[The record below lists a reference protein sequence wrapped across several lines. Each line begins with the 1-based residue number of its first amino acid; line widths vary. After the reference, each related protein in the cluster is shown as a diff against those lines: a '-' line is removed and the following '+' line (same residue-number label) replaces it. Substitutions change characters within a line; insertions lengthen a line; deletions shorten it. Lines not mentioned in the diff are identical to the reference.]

1 MCSVIR
7 RRLIILFALTLSLVT
22 GLPLLYPQPLAARP
36 AARSAPAVKISYQ
49 YYPIAGTTA
58 SELRSQMNRFG
69 PHDEGEDRRYD
80 ARTDWRVQWSYR
92 YGMQNG
98 LCAMQQVN
106 TQVGIT
112 FTLPQWKSSSGAGRS
127 LVQDWQRYMASLQL
141 HEDGHKDHGVAAAQ
155 DVQQTLR
162 QLPHA
167 TSCAILEANAKAAAR
182 AVIQTYN
189 AKDLEYDHTTRHGYT
204 QGAVFPTTTTVS
216 R

>member
-1 MCSVIR
+1 MIR
-7 RRLIILFALTLSLVT
+7 RRLIVLFALTLSLVM
-22 GLPLLYPQPLAARP
+22 GLPLIHPQPLIAGSAT
-36 AARSAPAVKISYQ
+36 RSAPAVKISHR
-49 YYPIAGTTA
+49 YYSIAGTSA
-58 SELRSQMNRFG
+58 SELRSQMNRLG
-69 PHDEGEDRRYD
+69 PYDEGEGRRYD
-80 ARTDWRVQWSYR
+80 ARTDWRVTWSYR

-98 LCAMQQVN
+98 FCAMQRVN

-112 FTLPQWKSSSGAGRS
+112 FTLPQWKSSAGAERS

-141 HEDGHKDHGVAAAQ
+141 HEDGHKDHGVRAAQ
-155 DVQQTLR
+155 DVQHTLR

-167 TSCAILEANAKAAAR
+167 VSCGILEANARAAAR

-189 AKDLEYDHTTRHGYT
+189 AKDLEYDHITRHGYT